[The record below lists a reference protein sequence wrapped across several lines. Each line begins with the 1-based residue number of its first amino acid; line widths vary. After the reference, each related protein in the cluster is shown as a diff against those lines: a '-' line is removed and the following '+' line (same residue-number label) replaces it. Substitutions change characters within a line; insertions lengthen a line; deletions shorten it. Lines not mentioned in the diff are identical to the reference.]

1 MLVPLILTVATLTSN
16 MGRGET
22 ARGYEPTPHP
32 EPHERRRR
40 APRLDVRYAGTHR
53 VGRLLKTMVSNYT
66 ITDGSVSVVLR
77 SPFDVP
83 ARGESWSGCRE
94 MKRRKS
100 PSRK

>member
-1 MLVPLILTVATLTSN
+1 

-53 VGRLLKTMVSNYT
+53 VGRLL
-66 ITDGSVSVVLR
+66 
-77 SPFDVP
+77 
-83 ARGESWSGCRE
+83 
-94 MKRRKS
+94 
-100 PSRK
+100 